1 MYEMLLEHMRTNI
14 PFAGH
19 ARVELL
25 TMGPGVATARLEDEP
40 ETKNHIGSQHAG
52 ALFTLGE
59 SASGAAMAGA
69 FAAKILELRPVA
81 ATAEIAYEKVA
92 RGPIMAHAEVSRP
105 AAELLEELEREG
117 KVRFD
122 VHISMRD
129 PDDEQVASMTVN
141 WYCSPQR

>member
-19 ARVELL
+19 ARVALL

-40 ETKNHIGSQHAG
+40 EVKNHIGSQHAG

-81 ATAEIAYEKVA
+81 ATAQIKYEKVA
-92 RGPIMAHAEVSRP
+92 HGPITAHAEVSRP
-105 AAELLEELEREG
+105 ASELLEELEREG

-122 VHISMRD
+122 VNVSMLD
-129 PDDEQVASMTVN
+129 AEEEQVASLVVN
-141 WYCSPQR
+141 WYVSPQR